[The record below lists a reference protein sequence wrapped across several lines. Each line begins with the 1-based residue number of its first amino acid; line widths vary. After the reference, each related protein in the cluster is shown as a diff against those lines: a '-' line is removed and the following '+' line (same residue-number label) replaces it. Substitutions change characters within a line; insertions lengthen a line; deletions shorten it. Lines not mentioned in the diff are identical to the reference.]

1 MGGRRVGSCMSGQFI
16 VKCVVRGELV
26 HPGYFINEH
35 LLAYDIS
42 QTELA
47 MRLGVPPR
55 RINEIVLGKRGITAD
70 TAVRL
75 EEAWCVSAHY
85 WMSIQADYE
94 IALARERGV
103 DFQVDLNRHARY
115 GRELED
121 TCRFDEDWEGL
132 TRV

>member
-1 MGGRRVGSCMSGQFI
+1 MSAQFI
-16 VKCVVRGELV
+16 VKSVVQGELV
-26 HPGYFINEH
+26 HPGYFINEY

-47 MRLGVPPR
+47 MQLGVPPR

-75 EEAWCVSAHY
+75 EAAWSVSAHY

-94 IALARERGV
+94 IALARERGAASH
-103 DFQVDLNRHARY
+103 VDLRRY
-115 GRELED
+115 GRDLGGEP
-121 TCRFDEDWEGL
+121 FAYDWREGL
-132 TRV
+132 TPV

>member
-1 MGGRRVGSCMSGQFI
+1 MSAQFI
-16 VKCVVRGELV
+16 VKSVVQGELV
-26 HPGYFINEH
+26 HPGYFINEY
-35 LLAYDIS
+35 LLAFDIS
-42 QTELA
+42 QTALA

-55 RINEIVLGKRGITAD
+55 RINEIILGKRGITAD

-75 EEAWCVSAHY
+75 EAAWCVSAHC

-94 IALARERGV
+94 IALARQRGV
-103 DFQVDLNRHARY
+103 DFRVDQNCHARC
-115 GRELED
+115 GRELD